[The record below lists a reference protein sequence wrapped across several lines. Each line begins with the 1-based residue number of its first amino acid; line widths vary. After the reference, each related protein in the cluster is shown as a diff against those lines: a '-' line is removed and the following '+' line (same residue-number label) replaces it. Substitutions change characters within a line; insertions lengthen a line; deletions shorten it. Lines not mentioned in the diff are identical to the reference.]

1 MKITRFKTHA
11 VRVNH
16 RGDWMFLEVQTSEG
30 INGFGEINPEGMK
43 CGSISFL
50 REVESAL
57 VGCDPS
63 QIESILFKCQSWP
76 AEKYKTIALSALDQA
91 LWDIKGKFLE
101 ASVVDILGGRC
112 RDEITLYAN
121 INRATTE
128 RTPAGFAR
136 NAEAAVR
143 EGFGSIK
150 LAPFDGMPRD
160 IDRAID
166 AREGIKCME
175 AVRAT
180 IGSDINLLIDCH
192 SHFTARGACE
202 VFDAL
207 KDLDLYWYEEPVPD
221 EDHEG
226 YLTVREHID
235 VPLAGG
241 ENIMFQKGYWP
252 IIDKRLIDIIMPD
265 VTIVG
270 GLWELKKVAAMAES
284 QGIPTAPHG
293 PFGPITIAAGV
304 QVMAAHP
311 GFQILEY
318 AWGEVPWRH
327 ELIEPVE
334 KIREGKVQV
343 PEGTGL
349 GVTLNME
356 AIKTYQIN

>member
-1 MKITRFKTHA
+1 
-11 VRVNH
+11 
-16 RGDWMFLEVQTSEG
+16 
-30 INGFGEINPEGMK
+30 
-43 CGSISFL
+43 
-50 REVESAL
+50 
-57 VGCDPS
+57 
-63 QIESILFKCQSWP
+63 
-76 AEKYKTIALSALDQA
+76 
-91 LWDIKGKFLE
+91 
-101 ASVVDILGGRC
+101 
-112 RDEITLYAN
+112 
-121 INRATTE
+121 
-128 RTPAGFAR
+128 
-136 NAEAAVR
+136 
-143 EGFGSIK
+143 
-150 LAPFDGMPRD
+150 
-160 IDRAID
+160 
-166 AREGIKCME
+166 
-175 AVRAT
+175 
-180 IGSDINLLIDCH
+180 
-192 SHFTARGACE
+192 
-202 VFDAL
+202 
-207 KDLDLYWYEEPVPD
+207 
-221 EDHEG
+221 
-226 YLTVREHID
+226 
-235 VPLAGG
+235 
-241 ENIMFQKGYWP
+241 MFQKGYWP